1 MNGEKRIL
9 ALLNGAV
16 TDGVFPGAVL
26 LVSRAGHRLFFQA
39 VGSAALLPAPR
50 PMTVHTIFDLASLTK
65 PLATALAVLIVA
77 SRSNL
82 SLDSPLAD
90 LLARRSIPRDKAALT
105 LRQLLSHSAG
115 FPAWKPY
122 YLELEKLPP
131 ADRKRRLHEFLL
143 EEPLEY
149 APGEGSLYSDLG
161 FLVIQWIFEERT
173 ATDLHRFTQE
183 NLYEPLGCPTL
194 SYRPLQ
200 QTAAQNP
207 RDFAAT
213 EQCPWRGRVLNGE
226 VHDENAYVMGG
237 VAGQAGLFGTAADV
251 GRLLDAIIRT
261 RAGIGAGLP
270 WAPERL
276 EEFLHRVYPEP
287 ARTWALGV
295 DTPAAVGSSAG
306 CRFSPE
312 TVGHLGFTGTSFWL
326 DLRRQ
331 LAVILLTNRV
341 HPTRAND
348 KIKAFRPVLHD
359 AAMEEFGS

>member
-1 MNGEKRIL
+1 MNSERRIL
-9 ALLNGAV
+9 DLLRAAV
-16 TDGVFPGAVL
+16 SDGIFPGAVL

-39 VGSAALLPAPR
+39 VGHAALLPAPR
-50 PMTVHTIFDLASLTK
+50 PMTAHTIFDLASLTK
-65 PLATALAVLIVA
+65 PLATTLAVLIVV
-77 SRSNL
+77 SRGNL
-82 SLDSPLAD
+82 GLDSPLAE
-90 LLARRSIPRDKAALT
+90 LLAPRSVPRDKAAVT
-105 LRQLLSHSAG
+105 VRQLLSHSAG

-122 YLELEKLPP
+122 YLELEKLPE

-143 EEPLEY
+143 DEPLEY

-161 FLVIQWIFEERT
+161 FLVIQWLMEERT
-173 ATDLHRFTQE
+173 ATDLHRLTRE
-183 NLYEPLGCPTL
+183 KLYEPLHCPTL

-200 QTAAQNP
+200 QAVPQDP

-226 VHDENAYVMGG
+226 VHDENAHVIGG

-251 GRLLDAIIRT
+251 GRLLDAILRS
-261 RAGIGAGLP
+261 RAGIGGGLP
-270 WAPERL
+270 WATERL
-276 EEFLHRVYPEP
+276 EEFLHRAYPEP
-287 ARTWALGV
+287 GRTWALGF

-306 CRFSPE
+306 CHFSPE

-326 DLRRQ
+326 DLRRK

-341 HPTRAND
+341 HPTRANE

-359 AAMEEFGS
+359 AVMEEFG

>member
-9 ALLNGAV
+9 DLLHAAV

-39 VGSAALLPAPR
+39 VGNAAILPAPR
-50 PMTVHTIFDLASLTK
+50 PMTVQTIFDLASLTK
-65 PLATALAVLIVA
+65 PLATTLAVLIVV
-77 SRSNL
+77 SRGNL
-82 SLDSPLAD
+82 GLDTPLAD
-90 LLARRSIPRDKAALT
+90 LLAPRSIPRDKAALT

-122 YLELEKLPP
+122 YLELQKLPQK
-131 ADRKRRLHEFLL
+131 DRNSELREFLL

-161 FLVIQWIFEERT
+161 FLVIQWIMEERT
-173 ATDLHRFTQE
+173 RTDLHRFTRE

-200 QTAAQNP
+200 QTTAGDP

-226 VHDENAYVMGG
+226 VHDENAYVIGG
-237 VAGQAGLFGTAADV
+237 VAGQAGLFGAAADV
-251 GRLLDAIIRT
+251 GRLLDAILRT

-270 WAPERL
+270 WAPGRL
-276 EEFLHRVYPEP
+276 EEFLRRAYPEP
-287 ARTWALGV
+287 TRTWALGF

-306 CRFSPE
+306 SLFSPE

-326 DLRRQ
+326 DLKRK
-331 LAVILLTNRV
+331 LAVVLLTNRV
-341 HPTRAND
+341 HPTRANE

-359 AAMEEFGS
+359 AVMEEFG

>member
-9 ALLNGAV
+9 ELLHGAAA
-16 TDGVFPGAVL
+16 DGVFPGAVL
-26 LVSRAGHRLFFQA
+26 LVSRAGHRLLFQA
-39 VGSAALLPAPR
+39 VGNAAIFPSRR
-50 PMTVHTIFDLASLTK
+50 PMTVQTIFDLASLTK
-65 PLATALAVLIVA
+65 SLATTLAVLVMV
-77 SRSNL
+77 SRRD
-82 SLDSPLAD
+82 LDLDAPLAD
-90 LLARRSIPRDKAALT
+90 LLAPRSVPGDKAALT

-122 YLELEKLPP
+122 YLELEKLPQ
-131 ADRKRRLHEFLL
+131 ADRKGGLHELL
-143 EEPLEY
+143 LDEPLEY
-149 APGEGSLYSDLG
+149 VPGEASLYSDLG
-161 FLVIQWIFEERT
+161 FLVIQWIMEERT
-173 ATDLHRFTQE
+173 GVDLHRFTRE
-183 NLYEPLGCPTL
+183 NIYKPLDCPTL

-200 QTAAQNP
+200 QTTLQDP

-213 EQCPWRGRVLNGE
+213 EQCPWRGRVLCGE

-237 VAGQAGLFGTAADV
+237 VAGQAGLFGAAADV
-251 GRLLDAIIRT
+251 DRLLHAILRT

-276 EEFLHRVYPEP
+276 EEFLRRAYPGP
-287 ARTWALGV
+287 TRTWALGF

-306 CRFSPE
+306 RLFSPE

-341 HPTRAND
+341 HPTRTNE
-348 KIKAFRPVLHD
+348 KIKAFRPVIHN
-359 AAMEEFGS
+359 AVMEVFG

>member
-1 MNGEKRIL
+1 MNGDKRIL
-9 ALLNGAV
+9 DLLYAAV
-16 TDGVFPGAVL
+16 ADGVFPGAVL

-39 VGSAALLPAPR
+39 VGNAALLPAPR
-50 PMTVHTIFDLASLTK
+50 PMTVQTIFDLASLTK
-65 PLATALAVLIVA
+65 PLATTLAVLVVV
-77 SRSNL
+77 SRGNL
-82 SLDSPLAD
+82 GLDTPLAD
-90 LLARRSIPRDKAALT
+90 LLARRFIPRDKAALT

-122 YLELEKLPP
+122 YLELAKLPQ
-131 ADRKRRLHEFLL
+131 ADRKRRLQEFLL
-143 EEPLEY
+143 AEPLAY

-161 FLVIQWIFEERT
+161 FLVIQWIMEERT
-173 ATDLHRFTQE
+173 ATDLHQLTRE
-183 NLYEPLGCPTL
+183 HLYEALGCPTI

-200 QTAAQNP
+200 QTTARDP

-213 EQCPWRGRVLNGE
+213 EQCPWRGRVLSGE

-237 VAGQAGLFGTAADV
+237 VAGQAGLFGAAGDV
-251 GRLLDAIIRT
+251 GRLLDAILRT

-270 WAPERL
+270 WTPERL
-276 EEFLHRVYPEP
+276 EEFLRRAYPEP
-287 ARTWALGV
+287 TRTWALGF

-326 DLRRQ
+326 DLRRK
-331 LAVILLTNRV
+331 LAVVLLTNRV
-341 HPTRAND
+341 HPTRANE

-359 AAMEEFGS
+359 AVMEEFG

>member
-1 MNGEKRIL
+1 MNGERRIL
-9 ALLNGAV
+9 NLLHAAV
-16 TDGVFPGAVL
+16 ADGVFPGAVL

-39 VGSAALLPAPR
+39 AGNAALLPAPR
-50 PMTVHTIFDLASLTK
+50 PMTAHTIFDLASLTK
-65 PLATALAVLIVA
+65 PLATTLAVLIVV
-77 SRSNL
+77 SRGKL
-82 SLDSPLAD
+82 GLDTPLAE
-90 LLARRSIPRDKAALT
+90 LVAPRSIPRDKAAVT

-122 YLELEKLPP
+122 YLELAKLPQ
-131 ADRKRRLHEFLL
+131 ADRKRRLHELLL

-149 APGEGSLYSDLG
+149 APGERSLYSDLG
-161 FLVIQWIFEERT
+161 FLVIQWIMEERT
-173 ATDLHRFTQE
+173 ATDLHRFTRE
-183 NLYEPLGCPTL
+183 HLYEPLGCPTL

-200 QTAAQNP
+200 QTTLQDP

-213 EQCPWRGRVLNGE
+213 EQCPWRGRVLSGE

-237 VAGQAGLFGTAADV
+237 VAGQAGLFGAAADV
-251 GRLLDAIIRT
+251 SRLLDAILRT

-276 EEFLHRVYPEP
+276 EEFLRRAYPEP
-287 ARTWALGV
+287 TRTWALGF

-306 CRFSPE
+306 SHFSPE

-326 DLRRQ
+326 DLRRK
-331 LAVILLTNRV
+331 LAVVLLTNRI
-341 HPTRAND
+341 HPTRANE

-359 AAMEEFGS
+359 AVMEEFG

>member
-9 ALLNGAV
+9 DLLHAAV

-26 LVSRAGHRLFFQA
+26 LLSRAGHRLLFQA
-39 VGSAALLPAPR
+39 VGNAALLPAPR
-50 PMTVHTIFDLASLTK
+50 PMTAHTVFDLASLTK
-65 PLATALAVLIVA
+65 PLATTLAVLILV
-77 SRSNL
+77 SRGNL
-82 SLDSPLAD
+82 GLDAPLAD
-90 LLARRSIPRDKAALT
+90 LLAPRPIPSDKAAIT

-122 YLELEKLPP
+122 YLELEKLPQ

-161 FLVIQWIFEERT
+161 FLVIQWIMEERT
-173 ATDLHRFTQE
+173 ATDLHRFTRE
-183 NLYEPLGCPTL
+183 NLYGPLGCPTL

-200 QTAAQNP
+200 QAAPQDP

-226 VHDENAYVMGG
+226 VHDENAYGIGG
-237 VAGQAGLFGTAADV
+237 VAGQAGLFGAAADV
-251 GRLLDAIIRT
+251 GRLLDAILRT

-276 EEFLHRVYPEP
+276 EEFLHRAYPEP
-287 ARTWALGV
+287 TRTWALGF

-306 CRFSPE
+306 SHFSPE

-326 DLRRQ
+326 DLRRK

-341 HPTRAND
+341 HPTRANER
-348 KIKAFRPVLHD
+348 IKAFRPVLHD
-359 AAMEEFGS
+359 AVMEEFG